1 MPVGAAIVRDV
12 RVPESGTPNLLEA
25 RNWESLMLHPRAHA
39 AAIVCSSPRAVLGYV
54 EAIKGFNH
62 RGISLESESMRAA
75 TNSRSSRRRAQ

>member
-54 EAIKGFNH
+54 EAIKA
-62 RGISLESESMRAA
+62 SEPIVGQAGRWPS
-75 TNSRSSRRRAQ
+75 T